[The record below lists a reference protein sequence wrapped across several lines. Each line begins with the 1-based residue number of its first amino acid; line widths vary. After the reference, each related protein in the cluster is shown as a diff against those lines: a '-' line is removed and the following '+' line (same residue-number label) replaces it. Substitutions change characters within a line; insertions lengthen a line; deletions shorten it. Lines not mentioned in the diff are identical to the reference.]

1 MRLPAV
7 YVAEHVDLGY
17 ATTTH
22 RAQGITV
29 DTSHALADPATSRE
43 ALYVAMTRGR
53 DANHAYL
60 TGPGAT
66 EDCHP
71 SHAPE
76 SRTPDAAATPRRILA
91 NSQAELSAT
100 ETLAQASTAR
110 QAAAAH
116 PVGLDADLDRMITRP
131 DPRGPGRSI
140 DSSRAEARGLRG
152 LRGP

>member
-1 MRLPAV
+1 MPAA

-17 ATTTH
+17 ATTAH

-29 DTSHALADPATSRE
+29 DTSHTLADPATSRE

-71 SHAPE
+71 EP
-76 SRTPDAAATPRRILA
+76 RTGTQDPGRVRHPRRDPGQQPSGA
-91 NSQAELSAT
+91 V
-100 ETLAQASTAR
+100 R
-110 QAAAAH
+110 
-116 PVGLDADLDRMITRP
+116 DR
-131 DPRGPGRSI
+131 DPRTGDHRTAGRRWVTRT
-140 DSSRAEARGLRG
+140 DSTRIWTA
-152 LRGP
+152 